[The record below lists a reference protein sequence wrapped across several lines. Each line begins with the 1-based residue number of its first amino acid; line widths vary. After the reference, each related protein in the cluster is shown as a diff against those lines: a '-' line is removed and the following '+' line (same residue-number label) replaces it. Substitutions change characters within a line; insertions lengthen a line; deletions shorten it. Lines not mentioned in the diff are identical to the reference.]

1 MAAKSRKETGRGSA
15 LGTACDISAA
25 REAVPSP
32 DDADP

>member
-15 LGTACDISAA
+15 LGAACDITAA
-25 REAVPSP
+25 LKAVPSP